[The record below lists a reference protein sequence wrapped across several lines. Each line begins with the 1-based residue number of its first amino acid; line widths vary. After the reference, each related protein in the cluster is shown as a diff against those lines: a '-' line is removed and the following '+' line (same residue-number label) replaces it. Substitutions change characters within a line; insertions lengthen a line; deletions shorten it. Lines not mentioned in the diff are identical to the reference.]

1 MSRSIR
7 LFSGALRARLAR
19 FVALAFITP
28 GILGI
33 WLSTASAAPV
43 RIGVMGDSIS
53 AGSGVSGGGSPNWIS
68 QLSKTGAVTFQN
80 KAVGGATSS
89 TVVASQL
96 SSIVTLAKNG
106 QIDNSVLI
114 IGGNDA
120 TSIDG
125 ITAIALG
132 DPTEFVDLYYG
143 NVKTVLDS
151 VKAANPNVK
160 QVFVNMPDV
169 TVTPLVQSEAAN
181 YGITPAK
188 LALLSNAIDLA
199 NTKANAYARSLG
211 IPVVDLYAAS
221 QDFVAAVPFT
231 LGGQTFTSL
240 LANDNYHPSIVAQ
253 GLIANMIDTAFN
265 VGYGQSLPI
274 LSDQKI
280 VQNAGN
286 IPNSATTYYSVS
298 PYIIVPEP
306 ATIVLVTTSTVMV
319 LAGMFAGK
327 WRRCRAN

>member
-1 MSRSIR
+1 
-7 LFSGALRARLAR
+7 
-19 FVALAFITP
+19 
-28 GILGI
+28 
-33 WLSTASAAPV
+33 
-43 RIGVMGDSIS
+43 MGDSIS
-53 AGSGVSGGGSPNWIS
+53 AGSGVSGGGTPNWVS
-68 QLSKTGAVTFQN
+68 QLNKTGAVTFQN

-96 SSIVTLAKNG
+96 APIVTLAKNG

-132 DPTEFVDLYYG
+132 DPTEFVEMYYG
-143 NVKTVLDS
+143 NVKTVLDA

-169 TVTPLVQSEAAN
+169 TVTPLVQSNAAS

-188 LALLSNAIDLA
+188 LALLSSAIDLA
-199 NTKANAYARSLG
+199 NTKANAYARSHG
-211 IPVVDLYAAS
+211 VPVVDLYAAS

-240 LANDNYHPSIVAQ
+240 LASDGFHPSNVAQ

-280 VQNAGN
+280 VQNAGK
-286 IPNSATTYYSVS
+286 IPNSATTYFNVS

-306 ATIVLVTTSTVMV
+306 ATSLLVITTVVL
-319 LAGMFAGK
+319 LAAGI
-327 WRRCRAN
+327 WTGNLQGRRRMN

>member
-1 MSRSIR
+1 M
-7 LFSGALRARLAR
+7 
-19 FVALAFITP
+19 
-28 GILGI
+28 
-33 WLSTASAAPV
+33 
-43 RIGVMGDSIS
+43 
-53 AGSGVSGGGSPNWIS
+53 
-68 QLSKTGAVTFQN
+68 
-80 KAVGGATSS
+80 
-89 TVVASQL
+89 VASQL
-96 SSIVTLAKNG
+96 ASIVTLAKNG

-114 IGGNDA
+114 VGGNDA

-188 LALLSNAIDLA
+188 LALLASAIDLA

-211 IPVVDLYAAS
+211 VPVVDLYAAS

-231 LGGQTFTSL
+231 LGGQAFTSL
-240 LANDNYHPSIVAQ
+240 LANDGYHPSVVAQ

-280 VQNAGN
+280 VQNVGK
-286 IPNSATTYYSVS
+286 IPNSATTYYNVS

-306 ATIVLVTTSTVMV
+306 ATIVLVTTSSVMV
-319 LAGMFAGK
+319 LAGMFAGNG
-327 WRRCRAN
+327 RRRRAN